1 MALRRCSYSGCP
13 GPPKTSKY
21 ADKLYPHKPSSSVLS
36 DKRIL
41 TRSLKQRS
49 TSFAGANHHRAIPE
63 KSLLSTMAI
72 LIISGIISLSMVS
85 INNSSTLVDSV
96 ASQLYKVLDLQS
108 QIKPREAEHHPTCIA
123 TQGVSAS
130 SWDHPTQKT
139 SGPIILSHPSPQPI
153 PATKINCHLESPYWH
168 RHLVACDDRQN
179 NLLTIDDSKL
189 ILFDRATAESSHDSP
204 SKHPAQLLLRPQPIP
219 TNCDLESP
227 CWHRHLVA
235 CDDRQ
240 NNLLT
245 IDDSKLFPFD
255 RATAESSHDSPS
267 KHPGPQLISL
277 PPPILATQPN
287 CHLESP
293 HWRRHLAACDDR
305 QNNSLTID
313 DSKLIPF
320 DRATAESGHDSPST
334 HPGPE
339 DQPSVSTSPP
349 RSPATT
355 SELLQPKTFHRPL
368 PPPHDTLPCII
379 AGEFAA
385 EDNWGAT
392 ARSVRSHRDSSLKPF
407 QRLFD
412 REHRKHQGSNSEGSD
427 GFMLRPQTPSRSS
440 QTDGSKTPITLTEVH
455 RSNRRQSLKSTQ
467 FIETAKK
474 NTDDGDLLAAVQ
486 SALYEA
492 RQTGSRKTTTA
503 RVNQKTPT
511 PPPPTAFHLN
521 LPHSGLPE

>member
-21 ADKLYPHKPSSSVLS
+21 ADKLYPHKPSSSVSS

-153 PATKINCHLESPYWH
+153 PATKMNCHLESPHWH

-189 ILFDRATAESSHDSP
+189 IL
-204 SKHPAQLLLRPQPIP
+204 
-219 TNCDLESP
+219 
-227 CWHRHLVA
+227 
-235 CDDRQ
+235 
-240 NNLLT
+240 
-245 IDDSKLFPFD
+245 FD